1 MGIKGVRR
9 GRTVETSYLSG
20 DEPNGEPFTLTQ
32 LRGGQSWGAGES
44 NRSRNA
50 GGHATGRRAP
60 PETAQD
66 VLALTEQP
74 GSGFGTPPTQRL
86 PVPPRRGF
94 LTKEACGL
102 PQGGEVVATPS
113 AKVAAGKGWRNAVDL
128 RHLPEGTHCLANRPG
143 PLVRLTFQKWSAWQD
158 SHPISAL
165 SGLHPKHARHVR

>member
-50 GGHATGRRAP
+50 GGHATG
-60 PETAQD
+60 
-66 VLALTEQP
+66 
-74 GSGFGTPPTQRL
+74 
-86 PVPPRRGF
+86 RRGF